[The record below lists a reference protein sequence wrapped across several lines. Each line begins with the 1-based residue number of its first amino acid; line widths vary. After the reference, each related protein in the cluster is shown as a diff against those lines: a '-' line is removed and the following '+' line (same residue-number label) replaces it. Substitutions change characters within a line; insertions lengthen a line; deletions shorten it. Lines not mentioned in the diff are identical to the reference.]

1 MAGIQSVNQKLDQM
15 QRDSDYVSAECTR
28 FSAVAMVFLVSASD
42 LLSPAEFLTKARK
55 PGILSTIAHILPTEI
70 RKHLRTLKILEN

>member
-1 MAGIQSVNQKLDQM
+1 
-15 QRDSDYVSAECTR
+15 
-28 FSAVAMVFLVSASD
+28 MVFLVSASD

-55 PGILSTIAHILPTEI
+55 PGILSTIAHILTTEI